1 MGLFSKRSDFNFVQ
15 YFGVFLLFLAFFVW
29 FVPFVEIKSNEIMLS
44 DAINPNFEAWQI
56 SVYSGSLNWWKNLY
70 VNTIIPVVGILITSG
85 LVTISLPFIFHFEN
99 LALFK
104 RFRNKYQ
111 PITLDDYFN
120 SEDN

>member
-1 MGLFSKRSDFNFVQ
+1 MGLFSTRSDFNFVQ

-29 FVPFVEIKSNEIMLS
+29 FIPFIEIKSNEIMLS
-44 DAINPNFEAWQI
+44 DAINPNFEARQI

-70 VNTIIPVVGILITSG
+70 GNTIIPLVGILITSG
-85 LVTISLPFIFHFEN
+85 LVTIFLPIIFHFEN
-99 LALFK
+99 LVLFK

-111 PITLDDYFN
+111 SITLDDYFN